1 MMMVET
7 GSVVNVSVFMLVKH
21 VEEICVMVLN
31 AKMVEPVWL
40 RRLKEYECRVAN
52 VLIILKVR
60 NVKISF
66 VKAVFRALIMEH
78 VLMMHVNAVKRTER
92 QSIMAKIVKWKVK
105 KHVH

>member
-1 MMMVET
+1 MEEPVSMMMVET

-60 NVKISF
+60 NVKTFF
-66 VKAVFRALIMEH
+66 VEAVFRA
-78 VLMMHVNAVKRTER
+78 
-92 QSIMAKIVKWKVK
+92 
-105 KHVH
+105 